1 MAKRKSNKKKVTS
14 LILLLLLSIVML
26 GTTTYAWFT
35 ANQVVTINSINVKV
49 EASNGLQISTNA
61 AQWKSVITNSDIL
74 AGYTGSVNQFPIYVT
89 NVSTDSTVDQTT
101 GRLNMYRAV
110 VGNDATTGDYNIY
123 TAKETDTAGST
134 GNYVAF
140 DIFLRVDKTQTIYL
154 TSDSDVVAKEGT
166 EDRGLKN
173 AARIAF
179 VTLGHGESTDSVSA
193 LTGLRNNVS
202 AKALIWEPNA
212 DAHTQMVSDTVAP
225 EYGVTLVAGAN
236 TPYYGVNKVIP
247 TPTNLKELVNG
258 TNTSDATLVN
268 PGIVTKEVNS
278 VYKEAF
284 DLAAG
289 VTKMRIYMWIEGQD
303 IDCENNATGS
313 DIEFNLQLSTESGD

>member
-236 TPYYGVNKVIP
+236 TQYYGVNKVIP